1 MKKFFTLILTA
12 FVALSASAQKI
23 VFTDD
28 ISAGSVTGFEVDGLV
43 LSVVDDNGKLSVD
56 SNNAYFGTATEY
68 EKYDHRL
75 KTGGKS
81 GAANHITLTI
91 PAGGTLSFGV
101 RSASSGATDRNVVIS
116 QNEEVLYDQVVLE
129 ADAVQVLFDGADK
142 ETSIHPIRTV
152 SVAAGEV
159 LVEYPVSALNF
170 YFFELETST
179 GVKSFLTAEDVM
191 NGKSFN
197 IAGQAVNGNAKGMV
211 IKNGKK
217 FWVK

>member
-1 MKKFFTLILTA
+1 MKKFFTLFLTA

-129 ADAVQVLFDGADK
+129 ADAVQVLFDGGKPPVFVIMAD
-142 ETSIHPIRTV
+142 SP
-152 SVAAGEV
+152 
-159 LVEYPVSALNF
+159 
-170 YFFELETST
+170 
-179 GVKSFLTAEDVM
+179 
-191 NGKSFN
+191 
-197 IAGQAVNGNAKGMV
+197 
-211 IKNGKK
+211 
-217 FWVK
+217 